1 MPVELLQS
9 TREER
14 ENVQEPEFIEN
25 ILRPMEKAKGDSLP
39 VSTFYP
45 LADGTFPAGTTAY
58 ENAVLRHLFPNGL
71 KRTVSSATSV
81 RISARMRVSVRFC

>member
-1 MPVELLQS
+1 
-9 TREER
+9 
-14 ENVQEPEFIEN
+14 
-25 ILRPMEKAKGDSLP
+25 MEKAKGDSLP

-58 ENAVLRHLFPNGL
+58 E
-71 KRTVSSATSV
+71 KRGIAAFIPEWIEKNCIQCNSV